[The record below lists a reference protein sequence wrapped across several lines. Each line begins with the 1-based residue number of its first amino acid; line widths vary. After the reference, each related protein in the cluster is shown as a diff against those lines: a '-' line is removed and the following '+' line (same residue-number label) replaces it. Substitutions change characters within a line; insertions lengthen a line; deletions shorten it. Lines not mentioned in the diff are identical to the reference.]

1 MTIGLKNITT
11 KSYINPNP
19 QNLLTVISRRLQGKT
34 LGLGYWAARDYV
46 KENQP
51 GLLLK

>member
-11 KSYINPNP
+11 KSYTNPNP
-19 QNLLTVISRRLQGKT
+19 QDLHTVISRRLHRAT
-34 LGLGYWAARDYV
+34 RGLGYWAARDYA
-46 KENQP
+46 KQYQP

>member
-1 MTIGLKNITT
+1 MTISLKNLTT
-11 KSYINPNP
+11 KSYTNPNP

-34 LGLGYWAARDYV
+34 LGLGYWAARDYA
-46 KENQP
+46 KKYWP